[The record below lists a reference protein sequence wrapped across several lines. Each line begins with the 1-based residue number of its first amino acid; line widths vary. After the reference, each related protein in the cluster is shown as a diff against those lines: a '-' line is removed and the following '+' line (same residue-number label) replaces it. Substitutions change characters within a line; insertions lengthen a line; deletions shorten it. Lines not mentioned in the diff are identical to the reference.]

1 MNCCRVFI
9 QRFSI
14 LTTGLFC
21 FRFFYTYYFYVDFLN
36 LFIVIMLKELIIII
50 ITIIIIIITTT
61 TIIITNFIIFLFS
74 IPASAPQNAVK
85 LPNRVFNREQVFN
98 SEAPN

>member
-1 MNCCRVFI
+1 M
-9 QRFSI
+9 
-14 LTTGLFC
+14 
-21 FRFFYTYYFYVDFLN
+21 LN
-36 LFIVIMLKELIIII
+36 ELITII
-50 ITIIIIIITTT
+50 ITITIIISSSSS